1 MENQNNNL
9 QELEELRSQ
18 VAEFKNRMEQQEI
31 VSRRLLEEVMK
42 GHVSWIKQMSIWGSV
57 GELVILPL
65 LVYALR
71 SIVGVSWLPIIAV
84 GLILVGEAVFNFWNV
99 STIRDKHLAVD
110 DVLSAQQRLITFKR
124 REKLYTFGILP
135 FLFLWIVWLLFDV
148 YYGTDIP
155 FSPSSERGIVHVVV
169 IVIASDKFVHYN
181 IPQSDRNSDS
191 WNRSLWSYLLSGKIT
206 SSFLSSSLQLT
217 ILRERMV
224 PSGAKRIIWGIA
236 MTP

>member
-18 VAEFKNRMEQQEI
+18 VAEFKKRVEQQEI
-31 VSRRLLEEVMK
+31 VSRRLLREAMK

-71 SIVGVSWLPIIAV
+71 CIVGVSWLPIIAV
-84 GLILVGEAVFNFWNV
+84 GLMLVGEAVFNFWNV

-124 REKLYTFGILP
+124 REKLYLFGMFP
-135 FLFLWIVWLLFDV
+135 FIFLWLVWLLFNV

-155 FSPSSERGIVHVVV
+155 FPSSDRLLVDLVLIV
-169 IVIASDKFVHYN
+169 IVLVLLFYVFS
-181 IPQSDRNSDS
+181 REM
-191 WNRSLWSYLLSGKIT
+191 RSLNKAIKDIDEFAGKNN
-206 SSFLSSSLQLT
+206 
-217 ILRERMV
+217 
-224 PSGAKRIIWGIA
+224 
-236 MTP
+236 

>member
-71 SIVGVSWLPIIAV
+71 CIVGVSWLPIIAV
-84 GLILVGEAVFNFWNV
+84 GLVIVGEAVFNFWNV
-99 STIRDKHLAVD
+99 SSIRAKHLAVD
-110 DVLSAQQRLITFKR
+110 DVLSVQQRLITFKR
-124 REKLYTFGILP
+124 REKLYTYGILP
-135 FLFLWIVWLLFDV
+135 FIFLWVVWLLFDV

-155 FSPSSERGIVHVVV
+155 FFPSSDRLLFYFVV
-169 IVIASDKFVHYN
+169 IAITLAVVSYVFY
-181 IPQSDRNSDS
+181 REM
-191 WNRSLWSYLLSGKIT
+191 RSLNKAIKDIDE
-206 SSFLSSSLQLT
+206 F
-217 ILRERMV
+217 RE
-224 PSGAKRIIWGIA
+224 KNN
-236 MTP
+236 

>member
-18 VAEFKNRMEQQEI
+18 VAEFKKRVEQQEI
-31 VSRRLLEEVMK
+31 VSRRLLREAMK

-71 SIVGVSWLPIIAV
+71 CIVGVSWLPIIAV
-84 GLILVGEAVFNFWNV
+84 GLMLVGEAVFNFWNV

-124 REKLYTFGILP
+124 REKLYLFGMFP
-135 FLFLWIVWLLFDV
+135 FIFLCVVWLLLDV

-155 FSPSSERGIVHVVV
+155 FPSSDRLIVDFVLIA
-169 IVIASDKFVHYN
+169 IVLAASSYLFY
-181 IPQSDRNSDS
+181 REM
-191 WNRSLWSYLLSGKIT
+191 RSLNKAIKDIDEFAGKNN
-206 SSFLSSSLQLT
+206 
-217 ILRERMV
+217 
-224 PSGAKRIIWGIA
+224 
-236 MTP
+236 

>member
-1 MENQNNNL
+1 METQNNNL

-31 VSRRLLEEVMK
+31 VSRHLLKEAMK
-42 GHVSWIKQMSIWGSV
+42 GHVSWIKQMSFWGSV

-84 GLILVGEAVFNFWNV
+84 GLLIAGEAVFNFWNV
-99 STIRDKHLAVD
+99 SSIRDKHLAAD
-110 DVLSAQQRLITFKR
+110 DVISVQQRLITFKR

-135 FLFLWIVWLLFDV
+135 FLFLWVVWLLFDV

-155 FSPSSERGIVHVVV
+155 FFPSSDRNLVHFVV
-169 IVIASDKFVHYN
+169 IVIVSAVLSYVFY
-181 IPQSDRNSDS
+181 REM
-191 WNRSLWSYLLSGKIT
+191 RSLNKAIKDIDEFANGK
-206 SSFLSSSLQLT
+206 
-217 ILRERMV
+217 
-224 PSGAKRIIWGIA
+224 
-236 MTP
+236 

>member
-18 VAEFKNRMEQQEI
+18 VAEFKKRVEQQEI
-31 VSRRLLEEVMK
+31 VSRRLLREAMK

-57 GELVILPL
+57 GELAILPF

-71 SIVGVSWLPIIAV
+71 NIVGVSWLPIIAV
-84 GLILVGEAVFNFWNV
+84 GLMLVGEAVFNFWNV

-135 FLFLWIVWLLFDV
+135 FIFLCVVWLLFDV

-155 FSPSSERGIVHVVV
+155 FFPSSERNLVYFVV
-169 IVIASDKFVHYN
+169 IVIVFALLFYVFS
-181 IPQSDRNSDS
+181 REM
-191 WNRSLWSYLLSGKIT
+191 RSLNKAIKDIDEFAGKNN
-206 SSFLSSSLQLT
+206 
-217 ILRERMV
+217 
-224 PSGAKRIIWGIA
+224 
-236 MTP
+236 